1 MTSNASRD
9 SGLSNRSTPFSDDKS
24 QSAAFR
30 GASYAFFQASAGT
43 KLSPPIYSGTDGALA
58 AASRVGIGGRRLED
72 RSAEGSPSSGQ
83 KPNIPA
89 IRKSPQSSLS
99 GMQEIPYRSC
109 ESRGQSPSQRAALLA
124 TSGTT
129 PTRRGESIPRR
140 RSYLQTVGNEA
151 DTPTATKPDVLTTS
165 SGDTT
170 SLVQLFES
178 KQVPQAPAPVTHSVR
193 YVSRPPRE
201 IASPTPIRPV
211 KRSMS
216 SAIVPL
222 STSLSTSESEKET
235 LESAPRVA
243 HAGPAAA
250 AARLAVPSGAPETGL
265 APSAI
270 SSNPVPEHPGP
281 RQRGKRAALE
291 DASLPITYKKNP
303 VLGYPEELSTGTAY
317 LQLEPGRQGSPPTR
331 PTRSPNPSIIPSR
344 QASVSGSRPLIS
356 SLSSFDEG
364 YRSSSPL
371 RSSRTITLP
380 RDSYVPKLT
389 IDSLADA
396 MVASSLASSRAPSP
410 GKPPPLPPPRRH
422 GKSYSLFNQHH
433 SQEHLSRTPSPAKG
447 MRQTMREPQKSDDEV
462 DHKKR
467 KGHIVR
473 KHPNKHHE
481 GDRKRYRN
489 QVIERERKRYEGV
502 WAANRGLLMESDPN
516 SRDAVLN
523 VVVRDIWS
531 RSRLPSEVLEEV
543 WDLVDVRGDGKL
555 EREEFV
561 VGFWLIDS
569 RLRGNKLPSKVS
581 ESMWASVR
589 RLSGVKEPHHHRR

>member
-1 MTSNASRD
+1 MTSNASWD
-9 SGLSNRSTPFSDDKS
+9 QSLSNRPTPLSDDKS

-30 GASYAFFQASAGT
+30 GASYAFSQASTGT
-43 KLSPPIYSGTDGALA
+43 KLLSPTYGGTDGALA
-58 AASRVGIGGRRLED
+58 AASRVGTGGRRLED
-72 RSAEGSPSSGQ
+72 RSAEGSPSYGQ
-83 KPNIPA
+83 ESNIPA
-89 IRKSPQSSLS
+89 IKRSPQSSPS
-99 GMQEIPYRSC
+99 GMQEVPHRSAQ
-109 ESRGQSPSQRAALLA
+109 SRGQSPSQRAALIA
-124 TSGTT
+124 TSRTT
-129 PTRRGESIPRR
+129 PTQRGESIPRR
-140 RSYLQTVGNEA
+140 RSYLQTVRNEA
-151 DTPTATKPDVLTTS
+151 DTPTATNSEVLTTS

-170 SLVQLFES
+170 SLVHLFES
-178 KQVPQAPAPVTHSVR
+178 KQVPKLPAPVTHSVR
-193 YVSRPPRE
+193 YVNKPPRE

-211 KRSMS
+211 KRSTS
-216 SAIVPL
+216 SAIVPS
-222 STSLSTSESEKET
+222 STSLSNSESEREP
-235 LESAPRVA
+235 LERATRVA
-243 HAGPAAA
+243 HAGSVAAT
-250 AARLAVPSGAPETGL
+250 ARLAVPSGAPETRL
-265 APSAI
+265 APSAM
-270 SSNPVPEHPGP
+270 SSYPVPEHPG
-281 RQRGKRAALE
+281 RRKRAALE
-291 DASLPITYKKNP
+291 GASLPITYTKIA
-303 VLGYPEELSTGTAY
+303 VSGYPEELSTEIAY
-317 LQLEPGRQGSPPTR
+317 LQAEPGRQERPSTH
-331 PTRSPNPSIIPSR
+331 PTRSPNPSIMPSR
-344 QASVSGSRPLIS
+344 QASVSGSRPPIS
-356 SLSSFDEG
+356 SPSSFDEG

-371 RSSRTITLP
+371 RSSRTTTLP
-380 RDSYVPKLT
+380 TDSYVPKLT
-389 IDSLADA
+389 IDSLANA

-410 GKPPPLPPPRRH
+410 SKPPPLPPPRRH

-447 MRQTMREPQKSDDEV
+447 MRQTMREPQKSDGEV

-502 WAANRGLLMESDPN
+502 WAANKGLLMESDLN

-531 RSRLPSEVLEEV
+531 RSRLPSDVLEEV

-589 RLSGVKEPHHHRR
+589 RLSGVKEPYHHRR

>member
-1 MTSNASRD
+1 M
-9 SGLSNRSTPFSDDKS
+9 SDDKS

-30 GASYAFFQASAGT
+30 GASYAFSQASTG
-43 KLSPPIYSGTDGALA
+43 KKLLSPTYGGTDGALA
-58 AASRVGIGGRRLED
+58 AASRVGTGGRRLED
-72 RSAEGSPSSGQ
+72 RSAEGSPSYGQ
-83 KPNIPA
+83 EPNIPT
-89 IRKSPQSSLS
+89 IKRSPQSSPS
-99 GMQEIPYRSC
+99 GMQEVPHRSAQ
-109 ESRGQSPSQRAALLA
+109 SRGQSPSQRAALIA
-124 TSGTT
+124 TSRTT
-129 PTRRGESIPRR
+129 PTRSGESIPRR
-140 RSYLQTVGNEA
+140 RSYLQTVRNEA
-151 DTPTATKPDVLTTS
+151 DTPTATNSEVLTTS

-178 KQVPQAPAPVTHSVR
+178 KQVPKLPAPVTHSVR
-193 YVSRPPRE
+193 YVNKQPRE

-211 KRSMS
+211 RRSMS
-216 SAIVPL
+216 SAIVPS
-222 STSLSTSESEKET
+222 STSLSTSESEREP
-235 LESAPRVA
+235 LERATRVA
-243 HAGPAAA
+243 HAGSVAST
-250 AARLAVPSGAPETGL
+250 ARLAVPSRAPETGL
-265 APSAI
+265 APSAM

-291 DASLPITYKKNP
+291 GASLPITYTKNL
-303 VLGYPEELSTGTAY
+303 VSGYPEELSTEIAY
-317 LQLEPGRQGSPPTR
+317 SQAEPGRHESSSTR
-331 PTRSPNPSIIPSR
+331 PIRSPNPSIIPSR
-344 QASVSGSRPLIS
+344 QASVSRSRPPIS
-356 SLSSFDEG
+356 SPSSFDEG

-371 RSSRTITLP
+371 RSSRTTTLP
-380 RDSYVPKLT
+380 TDSYVPKLT
-389 IDSLADA
+389 IDSLANA

-410 GKPPPLPPPRRH
+410 SKPPPLPPPRRH

-447 MRQTMREPQKSDDEV
+447 MRQTMREPQKSDEEV
-462 DHKKR
+462 DHRKR

-502 WAANRGLLMESDPN
+502 WAANKGLLMESDPT
-516 SRDAVLN
+516 SKDAVLN

-531 RSRLPSEVLEEV
+531 RSRLPSDVLEEV

-589 RLSGVKEPHHHRR
+589 RLSKVKEPHHHWR

>member
-1 MTSNASRD
+1 MTSNASRNP
-9 SGLSNRSTPFSDDKS
+9 GLSNRPTPLSDDKS

-30 GASYAFFQASAGT
+30 GASYAFSQASTGT
-43 KLSPPIYSGTDGALA
+43 KLLSPSYGGTDGALA
-58 AASRVGIGGRRLED
+58 AASRVGTGGRRLED
-72 RSAEGSPSSGQ
+72 RSAEGSPSYGQ
-83 KPNIPA
+83 EPNIPA
-89 IRKSPQSSLS
+89 IKRSPQSSPS
-99 GMQEIPYRSC
+99 GMQEVPHRSAQ
-109 ESRGQSPSQRAALLA
+109 SRGQSPSQRAALLA
-124 TSGTT
+124 TSKTT
-129 PTRRGESIPRR
+129 PTQRGESIPRR
-140 RSYLQTVGNEA
+140 RSYLLTVRNEA
-151 DTPTATKPDVLTTS
+151 DTPTATNSEVLTTS

-178 KQVPQAPAPVTHSVR
+178 KQVPKLPAPVTHSVR
-193 YVSRPPRE
+193 YVNKQSRE
-201 IASPTPIRPV
+201 IASPTPIRSV
-211 KRSMS
+211 RRSMS

-222 STSLSTSESEKET
+222 STSLSTSESEREPLKRAT
-235 LESAPRVA
+235 RVA
-243 HAGPAAA
+243 HAGSVAAT
-250 AARLAVPSGAPETGL
+250 ARLAVPSGASKTGL
-265 APSAI
+265 APSTM
-270 SSNPVPEHPGP
+270 SSSLVPEHPGP
-281 RQRGKRAALE
+281 SQREKPAALE
-291 DASLPITYKKNP
+291 GASLPITYTKAP
-303 VLGYPEELSTGTAY
+303 VSGYPEELSTEMAY
-317 LQLEPGRQGSPPTR
+317 LQAEPGRQESPSTR
-331 PTRSPNPSIIPSR
+331 PIRSPNPSIIPSR
-344 QASVSGSRPLIS
+344 QASVSGSRPPIS
-356 SLSSFDEG
+356 SPSSFDEG

-371 RSSRTITLP
+371 RSSRTTLP
-380 RDSYVPKLT
+380 TDSYVPKLT
-389 IDSLADA
+389 IDSLANA

-447 MRQTMREPQKSDDEV
+447 MRQTMREPQKSDEEV
-462 DHKKR
+462 DHRKK

-502 WAANRGLLMESDPN
+502 WAANKGLLMESDPT
-516 SRDAVLN
+516 SKDAVLN

-531 RSRLPSEVLEEV
+531 RSRLPSDVLEEV

>member
-9 SGLSNRSTPFSDDKS
+9 PCLSNRSTPFSDEKS

-30 GASYAFFQASAGT
+30 GASHAFSQASIAT
-43 KLSPPIYSGTDGALA
+43 KPSLSTYSGTDGAFA
-58 AASRVGIGGRRLED
+58 AASTVGTGGRRQEG
-72 RSAEGSPSSGQ
+72 RSAEGSPLYAQKSS
-83 KPNIPA
+83 IPI
-89 IRKSPQSSLS
+89 IRRSSRSSLS
-99 GMQEIPYRSC
+99 GIHEIPCRSS
-109 ESRGQSPSQRAALLA
+109 ESRRQSPSQTAALLA
-124 TSGTT
+124 TSKTA
-129 PTRRGESIPRR
+129 PTQDGKWSSRH
-140 RSYLQTVGNEA
+140 RSYLQTVGSDA
-151 DTPTATKPDVLTTS
+151 DVSTATESQVNTTS

-170 SLVQLFES
+170 SLVKLFES
-178 KQVPQAPAPVTHSVR
+178 KQVSKMPVPVTHSVR
-193 YVSRPPRE
+193 YVSKLPQE

-211 KRSMS
+211 KKSVS

-222 STSLSTSESEKET
+222 RTFPSTSESDRET
-235 LESAPRVA
+235 LENAPRAA
-243 HAGPAAA
+243 HAGAVAA
-250 AARLAVPSGAPETGL
+250 AARLAVPSGAPKTGL
-265 APSAI
+265 RPSAV
-270 SSNPVPEHPGP
+270 SSNPVPEPPRP
-281 RQRGKRAALE
+281 RQRGKRATLE
-291 DASLPITYKKNP
+291 GASLTIAYKEKP
-303 VLGYPEELSTGTAY
+303 APGYPEEPSIDVTHVQADT
-317 LQLEPGRQGSPPTR
+317 GRQEVPSPR
-331 PTRSPNPSIIPSR
+331 PIRNPNPSIIPPH
-344 QASVSGSRPLIS
+344 QASISGSRPPIS
-356 SLSSFDEG
+356 SPSSFDEG
-364 YRSSSPL
+364 NRSSSPL
-371 RSSRTITLP
+371 RSSRTTTRSP
-380 RDSYVPKLT
+380 ESYVPKLT
-389 IDSLADA
+389 VDSLANA

-447 MRQTMREPQKSDDEV
+447 MRQTMRELQKSDDEV
-462 DHKKR
+462 DHRKR

-502 WAANRGLLMESDPN
+502 WAANKGLLMESDPG

-523 VVVRDIWS
+523 VIVRDIWS
-531 RSRLPSEVLEEV
+531 RSRLPSDVLEEV

-561 VGFWLIDS
+561 VGLWLIDS

-589 RLSGVKEPHHHRR
+589 RLSGSNLPHHHRR

>member
-9 SGLSNRSTPFSDDKS
+9 PSLSNRSTQFSDDKS

-30 GASYAFFQASAGT
+30 GASYAFSQASTVA
-43 KLSPPIYSGTDGALA
+43 KLSSPTYNGTDGALA
-58 AASRVGIGGRRLED
+58 AASRVGTRGRRLED
-72 RSAEGSPSSGQ
+72 RSAEGSPSYGQ
-83 KPNIPA
+83 KPNIPS
-89 IRKSPQSSLS
+89 IKRSPQSRLS
-99 GMQEIPYRSC
+99 GMQEVPHRSC
-109 ESRGQSPSQRAALLA
+109 QSRGQSPSQRAALLA
-124 TSGTT
+124 TSKNT
-129 PTRRGESIPRR
+129 PTRHGEPTPRR

-151 DTPTATKPDVLTTS
+151 DTPKATKSEVLTTS

-170 SLVQLFES
+170 SLVRLFES
-178 KQVPQAPAPVTHSVR
+178 KQVPKAPAPVTHSVR
-193 YVSRPPRE
+193 YVNKQLRE
-201 IASPTPIRPV
+201 IASPTPIRSV

-216 SAIVPL
+216 CAIVPL
-222 STSLSTSESEKET
+222 STSLSTSESERET

-243 HAGPAAA
+243 HAGPVAAA
-250 AARLAVPSGAPETGL
+250 TMLAVPSGAPETGIV
-265 APSAI
+265 PSAM

-281 RQRGKRAALE
+281 RQRG
-291 DASLPITYKKNP
+291 
-303 VLGYPEELSTGTAY
+303 YPEELSTEIAY
-317 LQLEPGRQGSPPTR
+317 LQVEPGRQESPSTR
-331 PTRSPNPSIIPSR
+331 PLRSPNRSIIPSR
-344 QASVSGSRPLIS
+344 QASVSGSRPPIS
-356 SLSSFDEG
+356 SPSSFDEG

-371 RSSRTITLP
+371 RSSRTTTLP
-380 RDSYVPKLT
+380 TDNYVPKLT
-389 IDSLADA
+389 IDSLANA

-410 GKPPPLPPPRRH
+410 GRPPPLPPPRRH
-422 GKSYSLFNQHH
+422 GKSHSLFNQYH
-433 SQEHLSRTPSPAKG
+433 SQEHFSRTPSPAKG
-447 MRQTMREPQKSDDEV
+447 MRQTMREPQKSDDEM

-502 WAANRGLLMESDPN
+502 WAANKGLLMESDPN
-516 SRDAVLN
+516 SRDAVIN

-543 WDLVDVRGDGKL
+543 WDLVDLRGDGKL
-555 EREEFV
+555 GREEFV

-589 RLSGVKEPHHHRR
+589 RLSGVKEPHHHRH